1 MNILLV
7 NDDGYRAA
15 GIISLAKSL
24 SKDHKVTVVAPLK
37 CSSGMSHAMTFN
49 KSITLQKIECEHYD
63 CYATSGTPA
72 DCVKVGLSLMAENPP
87 DLVISGINN
96 QANLGTDVAYSGT
109 ASAAMEAS
117 LEGLKAIAVSSEIE
131 KDDDFEYISHYFIKN
146 LPFYLKLASKKYCIS
161 VNINPPSIGNKGH
174 KIVSLGVRKFCDI
187 YLIRKG
193 DNGLYSY
200 TLIGHPINIE
210 NKEDTDVYWYNQGYA
225 TITPLFSDA
234 SAKARISYLNKKIVD
249 KKREKK

>member
-7 NDDGYRAA
+7 NDDGYKSI
-15 GIISLAKSL
+15 GILSLAKKL
-24 SKDHKVTVVAPLK
+24 SKNHKVTVVAPQK

-49 KSITLQKIECEHYD
+49 KPVTLQKIENEFFD

-72 DCVKVGLSLMAENPP
+72 DCVKIGLSLMAGNPP
-87 DLVISGINN
+87 DLVISGIND

-109 ASAAMEAS
+109 VSAAMEAS

-131 KDDDFEYISHYFIKN
+131 KEEDFEYVTNYFIEN
-146 LPFYLKLASKKYCIS
+146 LPFYLKLVSQTYCIS

-187 YLIRKG
+187 YLIRKD
-193 DNGLYSY
+193 DNNLYSY

-210 NKEDTDVYWYNQGYA
+210 NKEDTDVYWYNQGYT
-225 TITPLFSDA
+225 TITPLFADA
-234 SAKARISYLNKKIVD
+234 SAKARISYLNSKITN
-249 KKREKK
+249 